1 MYYLRGKGG
10 LAFILA
16 LALSIIGTSLW
27 IKFSRTESIG
37 QPIREEGN
45 KAHYKKAG
53 TPTIGGLVF
62 ALISAIL
69 LFVFKGFSW
78 QTFFLAFASLSY
90 ACIGFIDDY
99 CKVKKKESEGLTPRQ
114 KLILQSAVALVLS
127 IFAYFKVDGSGQQ
140 PIPFFNIN
148 LNLSFVWIPIFA
160 FAIVAISNAVNLSD
174 GLDGLCSGVSIPI
187 FLTLAAFAG
196 YGVENAEYG
205 AFYSIIF
212 AGSLLGYLFYN
223 AHPASIM
230 MGDTGSMAIG
240 GAIGAI
246 MLLYNRIMFLPIIGG
261 IYVAEALSVIIQ
273 VAYFKKTGGKRLFKM
288 SPIHH
293 HFELSGYAEEKV
305 TVAFSIVSILLCIIT
320 LNLL

>member
-1 MYYLRGKGG
+1 MYYLRGNGG
-10 LAFILA
+10 LAFMLA
-16 LALSIIGTSLW
+16 LGLSILGTSLW
-27 IKFSRTESIG
+27 IKFTRTESIG

-69 LFVFKGFSW
+69 LFIFKGFHW
-78 QTFFLAFASLSY
+78 QTIFLAFASLGY
-90 ACIGFIDDY
+90 GCIGFIDDY

-114 KLILQSAVALVLS
+114 KLILQSGIAMVLS
-127 IFAYFKVDGSGQQ
+127 IFAYVKVDGAAYQ
-140 PIPFFNIN
+140 PIPFFNTN
-148 LNLSFVWIPIFA
+148 LNLSIVWIPIFA
-160 FAIVAISNAVNLSD
+160 FAIVAISNAVNLTD
-174 GLDGLCSGVSIPI
+174 GLDGLCTGVSIPI
-187 FLTLAAFAG
+187 FFTLAGFSG
-196 YGVENAEYG
+196 YGVENADCG
-205 AFYSIIF
+205 AFFAIIF

-246 MLLYNRIMFLPIIGG
+246 MLLYNRVMFLPIIGG
-261 IYVAEALSVIIQ
+261 IFVIEALSVIIQ
-273 VAYFKKTGGKRLFKM
+273 VAYFKKTGGKRIFKM

-305 TVAFSIVSILLCIIT
+305 TAAFTIVSILLCIVT